1 MFTKNLQHRNSYLR
15 LTCRDYK
22 PDLMHDGMNVI
33 LHQHLSVPAVVK
45 QQLIVGDCWEILEY
59 QSRGYGDD
67 GFITMVIEAL
77 IKYFI

>member
-22 PDLMHDGMNVI
+22 SELINDGMNHI
-33 LHQHLSVPAVVK
+33 LNQHLSVPAVVK
-45 QQLIVGDCWEILEY
+45 QQLIVGDCWEIQEY

-67 GFITMVIEAL
+67 GFFTMVIKAW
-77 IKYFI
+77 